1 MEEEIEIF
9 DVEMQTE
16 NNKDFIS
23 RTFEY
28 GISLRDTLYIEEKAE
43 EIRKKNDMGESYI
56 EEQKKKKKKKKKK
69 LKNILLKYY
78 PL

>member
-9 DVEMQTE
+9 NVEMQTE

-43 EIRKKNDMGESYI
+43 EIRKKKIWKKVILKN
-56 EEQKKKKKKKKKK
+56 KKK
-69 LKNILLKYY
+69 N
-78 PL
+78 